1 MQWKGPDF
9 RTFNFTFDLVSSSAE
24 EAETLNKIIWWFK
37 KYVHTPSKAL
47 DGVMVQ
53 PPLWN
58 IKFVDGKDQ
67 VATIQNTNGIT
78 DPQIPGLNV
87 SNVGNVG
94 NKYLFQLKDC
104 AITSFDVDY
113 TSKGSSFHGPDASG
127 NGNHAP
133 TNVKLTI
140 SFTETAILTQED
152 FEATYPNRATN

>member
-1 MQWKGPDF
+1 
-9 RTFNFTFDLVSSSAE
+9 
-24 EAETLNKIIWWFK
+24 
-37 KYVHTPSKAL
+37 
-47 DGVMVQ
+47 MVQ